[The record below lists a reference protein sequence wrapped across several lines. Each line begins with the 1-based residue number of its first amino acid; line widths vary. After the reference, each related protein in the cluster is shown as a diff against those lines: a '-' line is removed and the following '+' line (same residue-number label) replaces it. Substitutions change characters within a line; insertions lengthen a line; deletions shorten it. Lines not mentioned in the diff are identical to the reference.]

1 MNLIDRYV
9 HAVGSYLPKDIRDD
23 VLKELRTN
31 IEDMLPDN
39 CTEKD
44 VYNILKEMGSP
55 MELAN
60 EYNPQKRYI
69 IGPGYYDK
77 YLEVL
82 KIVVGICIAVFIGI
96 EIIERVIN
104 PSKIDVMETIIQ
116 LFINIISGG
125 LLGAMQGAF
134 WVTLIFVILERS
146 GVEAGHLSH
155 IGNKWTP
162 DSLPELPVNGA
173 LKISRG
179 ETIFSVVFTI
189 IFTALLYFQPQV
201 IGIYRSLENDDLQ
214 TTSLFDINVLKVYM
228 PFILALTVLQLG
240 IFIWKYIAE
249 RWNISLIICNS
260 VYNVLMCI
268 LVVVMLSDTALFNAA
283 FISEIAELTKGPIN
297 TIALWFDRGKW
308 IFAGFFIVLCIWD
321 SISTF
326 YKFMVKK

>member
-39 CTEKD
+39 CTEID
-44 VYNILKEMGSP
+44 IYNILQEMGSP

-82 KIVVGICIAVFIGI
+82 KLVVGICIAVFIGI
-96 EIIERVIN
+96 EIIEWIMN
-104 PSKIDVMETIIQ
+104 PTKMDLIETIVE
-116 LFINIISGG
+116 LFTNVITGG

-134 WVTLIFVILERS
+134 WVTLIFVIIERS

-155 IGNKWTP
+155 ISDKWTP
-162 DSLPELPVNGA
+162 DSLPDLPVNDA

-179 ETIFSVVFTI
+179 ETIFSVVFTL

-201 IGIYRSLENDDLQ
+201 IGIYRSLESGVLQ
-214 TTSLFDINVLKVYM
+214 ATSLFDVNVLKVYM

-249 RWNISLIICNS
+249 RWNISLIICNA

-268 LVVVMLSDTALFNAA
+268 LIVVMLSDTALFNTA
-283 FISEIAELTKGPIN
+283 FISEIAELTKGSIN
-297 TIALWFDRGKW
+297 AIALWFDRGKW
-308 IFAGFFIVLCIWD
+308 IFGAFFIVICAWD
-321 SISTF
+321 SIATF

>member
-9 HAVGSYLPKDIRDD
+9 HAVGSYLPKEIRDD

-39 CTEKD
+39 YTEKD
-44 VYNILKEMGSP
+44 IYNILKEMGSP

-146 GVEAGHLSH
+146 GVEAGDLSQ
-155 IGNKWTP
+155 ISDKWTP
-162 DSLPELPVNGA
+162 DSLPELPVNDG

-179 ETIFSVVFTI
+179 ETIFSVVWTI

-201 IGIYRSLENDDLQ
+201 IGIYRNIENGVLQ
-214 TTSLFDINVLKVYM
+214 ATPLFDINVLKVYM

-249 RWNISLIICNS
+249 RWNISLIICNA

-283 FISEIAELTKGPIN
+283 FISEIAELTKGSIN

-308 IFAGFFIVLCIWD
+308 IFAGVFIVLCIWD

-326 YKFMVKK
+326 YKFIVKK

>member
-9 HAVGSYLPKDIRDD
+9 HAVGDYLPKDIRDD

-31 IEDMLPDN
+31 IEDMLPKN
-39 CTEKD
+39 YTEKD
-44 VYNILKEMGSP
+44 VYNILQEMGSP

-69 IGPGYYDK
+69 IGPGYYHK
-77 YLEVL
+77 YLAVL

-96 EIIERVIN
+96 AIIGWIMN
-104 PSKIDVMETIIQ
+104 PTKIDSIETIVE
-116 LFINIISGG
+116 LFVDVITGG

-146 GVEAGHLSH
+146 GVEAGHLPYFSE
-155 IGNKWTP
+155 KWTP
-162 DSLPELPVNGA
+162 DSLPELPVNDA

-179 ETIFSVVFTI
+179 ETIFSMVWTI

-201 IGIYRSLENDDLQ
+201 IAIYRNIENGVLKAI
-214 TTSLFDINVLKVYM
+214 SLFDINVLKVYM
-228 PFILALTVLQLG
+228 PFIFALTVLQLG

-249 RWNISLIICNS
+249 RWNISLIICDAA
-260 VYNVLMCI
+260 YNVLMCI
-268 LVVVMLSDTALFNAA
+268 LVIVMLSDTALFNAA
-283 FISEIAELTKGPIN
+283 FISEIAELTKGSIN